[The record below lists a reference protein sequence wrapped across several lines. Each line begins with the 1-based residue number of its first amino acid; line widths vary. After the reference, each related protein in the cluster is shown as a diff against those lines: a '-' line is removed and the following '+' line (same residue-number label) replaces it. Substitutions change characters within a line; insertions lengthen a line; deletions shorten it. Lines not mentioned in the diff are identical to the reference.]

1 MAQSRSERLA
11 RQRERQ
17 RALRAATRA
26 RRRPTRDDIARALL
40 HFAITENV
48 RHGREEEL
56 GRLLDRIV
64 TSLQEQGFDK
74 REAETVLEDLV
85 DKYRAGWSFQRK
97 RHLFEDR
104 GIDED
109 GAEA

>member
-48 RHGREEEL
+48 RHGR
-56 GRLLDRIV
+56 
-64 TSLQEQGFDK
+64 
-74 REAETVLEDLV
+74 
-85 DKYRAGWSFQRK
+85 
-97 RHLFEDR
+97 
-104 GIDED
+104 
-109 GAEA
+109 